1 MPRPEYEG
9 FPYFGRK
16 TLSWISSFQFI
27 LFPSLF
33 VFVKMKNFGYGAEM
47 QRDHVSYDKW
57 ERQEF
62 LEAAEG
68 NFEFLAG
75 WNIFV

>member
-1 MPRPEYEG
+1 
-9 FPYFGRK
+9 
-16 TLSWISSFQFI
+16 
-27 LFPSLF
+27 
-33 VFVKMKNFGYGAEM
+33 MKNFGYGAEM

-62 LEAAEG
+62 LEAAKG